1 MKSSKAA
8 FCAVAGA
15 LTLLFASSA
24 HAQSNEWKMEPL
36 QQQLSLIQEAQDLQ
50 DAERREFLCMAL
62 NIYHES
68 RGENRS
74 GQLAVSHVVLNRMES
89 GRFPRSIC
97 SVIWQNGQ
105 FSWTVRPVGG
115 IIPRDRGAWTASQ
128 NLAME
133 ILHGITPE
141 DPTRGA
147 THFYNVRL
155 VTPDWARRGQA
166 TIRLGPHAFV
176 RMW

>member
-8 FCAVAGA
+8 FCAVVGA
-15 LTLLFASSA
+15 MAMAFATPV
-24 HAQSNEWKMEPL
+24 HANEWKMEPL

-50 DAERREFLCMAL
+50 DADRREFACLSLA
-62 NIYHES
+62 IYHEA

-89 GRFPRSIC
+89 DRFPRSIC
-97 SVIWQNGQ
+97 SVVWQRGQ

-128 NLAME
+128 SLAME
-133 ILHGITPE
+133 VLHGGATE

-155 VTPDWARRGQA
+155 ARPSWAGRGQV
-166 TIRLGPHAFV
+166 TLRLGPHAFI
-176 RMW
+176 RLP